1 MDLGTNIGLVKARNQ
16 ISLQKHLHGLRAS
29 KETNIRRTAAGQAT
43 DTQIAVQP
51 PTRAHY
57 TTPDNTRMNAPP
69 NANLGKFQSLGEVA
83 QQFRPNDIKPLIPLH
98 GVSSVSPGD
107 FEVLSSQVVEAM
119 TRINDVLKKVA
130 DGNERIIELSEMQA
144 SAIERMGAN
153 LCHNQDS
160 LRSEIQGIHDAT
172 YTVKCSALRD
182 IQCHDSGRL
191 IPSSCE
197 FILHGP
203 MEKAGGSVY
212 MHRRTFD
219 ANGDPMH
226 DRVPVEVD
234 GVPTV
239 SLAPQ

>member
-1 MDLGTNIGLVKARNQ
+1 MDIGTNIGLVKARNQ
-16 ISLQKHLHGLRAS
+16 ISLQKHIHGLKAS
-29 KETNIRRTAAGQAT
+29 KEANIKRTATGQAT
-43 DTQIAVQP
+43 DSQVSVQP

-57 TTPDNTRMNAPP
+57 TTPETARMHPPP
-69 NANLGKFQSLGEVA
+69 NTVSGKFTSQGETS
-83 QQFRPNDIKPLIPLH
+83 QQFRQNDIKAHIPLH
-98 GVSSVSPGD
+98 SVSSVSPDD
-107 FEVLSSQVVEAM
+107 FEILSSQVVDAM
-119 TRINDVLKKVA
+119 SRINDMLKKVA
-130 DGNERIIELSEMQA
+130 DSNERIIELAEMQA

-153 LCHNQDS
+153 LCYNQDS
-160 LRSEIQGIHDAT
+160 IRNEIQCIHDAT

-203 MEKAGGSVY
+203 MEKVDGSVY

-219 ANGDPMH
+219 ANGDPMY